1 MKTNIRKN
9 VLRRMGS
16 TLLLAAAV
24 TWLPPFVPLRGNPS
38 IGQAEAGEPI
48 RAARKAPEPGFN
60 RFFTFEEVTELLQG
74 YAAAYPEWVKLESI
88 GKSFEGRDMWLL
100 TLNNP
105 ATGPVLSKPAMY
117 VDGNTHGNEV
127 QGTEAVVYTI
137 DFLLKN
143 YGLLERVTEL
153 LDRAVFYCVPV
164 VNPDGRT
171 GWLEGPSTPDFPR
184 TVKVPMDDDRD
195 GLTDEDGYDDLD
207 GDGIITQM
215 RKKVLMGEGSHR
227 LHPKDPRIL
236 VPVETDELGDYVL
249 LDLEGF
255 DNDGDGR
262 INEDGVGYVDPNR
275 SWGYDWQPRYVQDGA
290 HLYPLSIPE
299 TRSIALWALERPN
312 IAAVQTFHNFGKMI
326 LRIPGA
332 KSHPR
337 LLPPDLKAYDRIGEQ
352 GERILPG
359 YDYMISWRDLYTT
372 RGATDDHFFRIHGA
386 VTYTNELYES
396 PTDLDGDG
404 EVTPEEEM
412 EFNDLVTLGRQFVNW
427 TEVEHPQ
434 YGTVEVGGFRFDV
447 GRVPEGW
454 MLEEETHRNSA
465 FVLFHAYQ
473 LPKLRFGEPRIE
485 RLEKGLYRLEV
496 PIINERAIPS
506 MLAMARQAKLH
517 RPDVATVEGARV
529 VASGLVENR
538 WLDRVELQKHRPE
551 RLMVPGVDGLSS
563 RTLLFLL
570 EGGGEV
576 VVRYDS
582 LKAGKLSRKVRL
594 E

>member
-1 MKTNIRKN
+1 MTTNLRKN
-9 VLRRMGS
+9 VLRRMGTS
-16 TLLLAAAV
+16 LLLVAALVWIPA
-24 TWLPPFVPLRGNPS
+24 L
-38 IGQAEAGEPI
+38 AKAGEPL
-48 RAARKAPEPGFN
+48 RVARKAPEPGFN
-60 RFFTFEEVTELLQG
+60 RFFTFAEVTELLHG
-74 YAAAYPEWVKLESI
+74 YAAAYPDWVKLESI
-88 GKSFEGRDMWLL
+88 GKSFEGREMWLL

-105 ATGPVLSKPAMY
+105 TTGPVLSKPAMY

-127 QGTEAVVYTI
+127 QGTEAVLYTI

-143 YGLLERVTEL
+143 YGVLERVTEL
-153 LDRAVFYCVPV
+153 LDRAAFYFVPV

-171 GWLEGPSTPDFPR
+171 GWLEEPSTPDFPR
-184 TVKVPMDDDRD
+184 TVKVPVDDDRD
-195 GLTDEDGYDDLD
+195 GRTDEDGYDDLD

-215 RKKVLMGEGSHR
+215 RKKVPLGEGRYR

-236 VPVETDELGDYVL
+236 VPVEADELGDYVL
-249 LDLEGF
+249 LGLEGF

-312 IAAVQTFHNFGKMI
+312 IAAVQTFHNYGKMI

-332 KSHPR
+332 KTHPR

-359 YDYMISWRDLYTT
+359 YDYMLSWEDLYTT
-372 RGATDDHFFRIHGA
+372 HGATDDHFFRVHGA
-386 VTYTNELYES
+386 VSYTNELYEA

-404 EVTPEEEM
+404 KVTPEEEM

-447 GRVPEGW
+447 RRVPEGW

-465 FVLFHAYQ
+465 FVLYHAYQ
-473 LPKLRFGEPRIE
+473 LPKLRFGEPRID
-485 RLEKGLYRLEV
+485 RLEQDLYRLEIPV
-496 PIINERAIPS
+496 INERAIPS
-506 MLAMARQAKLH
+506 MLAMAREAKLH

-529 VASGLVENR
+529 VASGLVEDR
-538 WLDRVELQKHRPE
+538 WHDQVALQKHRPE
-551 RLMVPGVDGLSS
+551 RLMVPGVDGFSS
-563 RTLLFLL
+563 RTLMFLL
-570 EGGGEV
+570 AGRGEV

-582 LKAGKLSRKVRL
+582 LKAGKLSREVRL